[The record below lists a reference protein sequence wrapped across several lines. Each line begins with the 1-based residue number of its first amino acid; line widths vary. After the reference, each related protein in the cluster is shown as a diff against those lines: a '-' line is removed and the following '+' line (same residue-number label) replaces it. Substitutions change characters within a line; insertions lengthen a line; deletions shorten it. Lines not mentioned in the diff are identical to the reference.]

1 MRVYQT
7 FIKMKRLRH
16 IVFLLVL
23 TIGVSSPSWSNPST
37 DYILEI
43 VRGFSEEDPEI
54 QYRARAEL
62 AAFVARQTAP
72 GQREGAEK
80 TTQGLLACLQ
90 DPVVSDEAKKYIL
103 RQLGRVGT
111 ATAVKPLSEIMSGG
125 NALQSELARQALER
139 IPGPE
144 ASNALKRTIRQSSGD
159 GARQTYLRSLANRK
173 DPENLGYFSRGLE
186 GEDSLLAIESI
197 HALAKLGTAEAARAL
212 QRAYR
217 SQPAPELRLDLERA
231 LVSLAETSAAVLIQI
246 QESGLSSANRQ
257 AALTRLVESGHGQSV
272 RLLRSSLS
280 GSDPD
285 LRATALRLALTH
297 GKQNLAREERGNY
310 SADDWRVILG
320 GMSAFSRREA
330 EDLALEAAEAGNRD
344 IRTQAIRALASF
356 GSGRSIDLVL
366 RHFAG
371 RDQGMKQAAIHAL
384 ERMQSPAVNS
394 RLQKMLNSDSEPDAS
409 TAIEALIY
417 RDLPNA
423 KNRLFRFVN
432 GENADLARQALRTLT
447 NVADEEDLYRLYFLA
462 KRTDNED
469 LGKMITGMLKRVAP
483 EVGSLELQ
491 AKIRTL

>member
-1 MRVYQT
+1 MS
-7 FIKMKRLRH
+7 F
-16 IVFLLVL
+16 LVL
-23 TIGVSSPSWSNPST
+23 TIGVSSPSWSNQYT
-37 DYILEI
+37 EDLLKI

-54 QYRARAEL
+54 QYRARAQL

-80 TTQGLLACLQ
+80 TTRGLLDCLK

-111 ATAVKPLSEIMSGG
+111 ATAVMPLSKIMSGG
-125 NALQSELARQALER
+125 NALQAELARQALEQ

-144 ASNALKRTIRQSSGD
+144 ASEALKRAIRQSSED
-159 GARQTYLRSLANRK
+159 GARQTYIRSLANRK
-173 DPENLGYFSRGLE
+173 DPDTLGYFSKGLE
-186 GEDSLLAIESI
+186 GDDSLLAIESI

-231 LVSLAETSAAVLIQI
+231 LVALAETAEAVLIQI

-272 RLLRSSLS
+272 KLLRFSLS

-285 LRATALRLALTH
+285 LRTTALHLALTH
-297 GKQNLAREERGNY
+297 GKQNLAQEERGNF

-320 GMSAFSRREA
+320 GLSAFSGREA
-330 EDLALEAAEAGNRD
+330 EDLALEAAETGNRD
-344 IRTQAIRALASF
+344 IRIQAIRAMAAY
-356 GSGRSIDLVL
+356 GRGRSVDLIL
-366 RHFAG
+366 RHFGG

-384 ERMQSPAVNS
+384 ERMQSPALNG
-394 RLQKMLNSDSEPDAS
+394 RLQKMLNSDSESDAAN
-409 TAIEALIY
+409 AIEALIY

-432 GENADLARQALRTLT
+432 GEKADLARQALRTLA
-447 NVADEEDLYRLYFLA
+447 NIADEEDLYRLYFLA

-469 LGKMITGMLKRVAP
+469 LGKMIMGMLKRVAP

-491 AKIRTL
+491 AKVRAL

>member
-1 MRVYQT
+1 
-7 FIKMKRLRH
+7 MKRLRQ
-16 IVFLLVL
+16 IVSFLIL
-23 TIGVSSPSWSNPST
+23 TIGVSSPSWSNPYT
-37 DYILEI
+37 EDLLEI

-54 QYRARAEL
+54 QYQARARL

-80 TTQGLLACLQ
+80 TTQGLLDCLQ
-90 DPVVSDEAKKYIL
+90 DPSVSDEAKKYIL
-103 RQLGRVGT
+103 RQLGRVAT
-111 ATAVKPLSEIMSGG
+111 ATAVMPLSRIMSGG
-125 NALQSELARQALER
+125 NALQAELARQALEQ

-144 ASNALKRTIRQSSGD
+144 ASDALKRAIRQSAED
-159 GARQTYLRSLANRK
+159 GARQTYMRSLANRK
-173 DPENLGYFSRGLE
+173 DPDALSYFSKGLE

-197 HALAKLGTAEAARAL
+197 HALAKLGTSEAARAL

-231 LVSLAETSAAVLIQI
+231 LVSLAETAEAVLIQI

-272 RLLRSSLS
+272 KLLRSSLS
-280 GSDPD
+280 GSDPG
-285 LRATALRLALTH
+285 LRTTALHLALIH
-297 GKQNLAREERGNY
+297 GKQNLAREERGNF

-320 GMSAFSRREA
+320 GLSAFSGREA
-330 EDLALEAAEAGNRD
+330 EDLALEAAETGNRE
-344 IRTQAIRALASF
+344 IQVEAIRALAAV

-384 ERMQSPAVNS
+384 ERMQSPAWNG
-394 RLQKMLNSDSEPDAS
+394 RLQKMLNSDSESDAA

-417 RDLPNA
+417 RDMPNA
-423 KNRLFRFVN
+423 KNRLFRIVN
-432 GENADLARQALRTLT
+432 GENANLARQALRTLANIT
-447 NVADEEDLYRLYFLA
+447 DEEDLYRLYFLA

-469 LGKMITGMLKRVAP
+469 LGKMITGMLKRVTP

-491 AKIRTL
+491 AKVSEL